1 MGRGVQGFGGPRQ
14 AQATMAREEV
24 TLPPEEEQLR
34 RTRRMLSLAVLLGAN
49 LLPLLG
55 VLFWGWRL
63 FDLIVVYWLETLVIG
78 VFAILK
84 IALTSGAFALF
95 AVPFFIV
102 HFGGFMTGHLIFLT
116 MMFGDKR
123 AMNFS
128 QVPRV
133 TYDLIVNHGLWIA
146 LVGLCISHGVG
157 FVIYF
162 LVPWLRE
169 RWSNWKRGIE
179 NKPAETGALMFAPY
193 GRVIVLHVTILFG
206 GFLVGIFG
214 SHLLVLALLITL
226 KTASDV
232 YVLGRSEK

>member
-1 MGRGVQGFGGPRQ
+1 
-14 AQATMAREEV
+14 
-24 TLPPEEEQLR
+24 
-34 RTRRMLSLAVLLGAN
+34 
-49 LLPLLG
+49 
-55 VLFWGWRL
+55 
-63 FDLIVVYWLETLVIG
+63 
-78 VFAILK
+78 
-84 IALTSGAFALF
+84 
-95 AVPFFIV
+95 V

-116 MMFGDKR
+116 MMFGDNR

-162 LVPWLRE
+162 LVPWLRA
-169 RWSNWKRGIE
+169 RWSNWRRGIE
-179 NKPAETGALMFAPY
+179 NKPTETGALMFAPY

-214 SHLLVLALLITL
+214 SHLVLALLITL
-226 KTASDV
+226 KTVSDV
-232 YVLGRSEK
+232 YVLGWSEK

>member
-1 MGRGVQGFGGPRQ
+1 
-14 AQATMAREEV
+14 
-24 TLPPEEEQLR
+24 
-34 RTRRMLSLAVLLGAN
+34 MLSLTVLLGAN

-84 IALTSGAFALF
+84 MALTSGAFALF
-95 AVPFFIV
+95 AVPFFTV
-102 HFGGFMTGHLIFLT
+102 HFGGFMAGHLIFLT
-116 MMFGDKR
+116 MMFGDNR
-123 AMNFS
+123 ALNFS

-157 FVIYF
+157 FVVYF
-162 LVPWLRE
+162 LMPWLRE
-169 RWSNWKRGIE
+169 RWRNWKRGIQ
-179 NKPAETGALMFAPY
+179 NKSGGVDGAMMFAPY
-193 GRVIVLHVTILFG
+193 GRVIVLHITILIG

-214 SHLLVLALLITL
+214 SHLVLLALLITL

-232 YVLGRSEK
+232 YVLGWAEKKQEVVPAMA